1 MIRFLLRLVLVL
13 VLIAALLVGMTC
25 CAAKAVFGS
34 CAEVGVQ
41 QTVRNL
47 EDFFLWLRDVWTLAR
62 EKLELCSSDSIK
74 RAKDGVSGGVFY
86 LGLAVIGVL
95 AIPAAVLLGL
105 IAGVWTLT
113 DRLTALLSEKH

>member
-1 MIRFLLRLVLVL
+1 MNEMCGNDLEQMNGKIPFDAAKAGDEAGMILYLQNMGNLSTYSSHSQIGMFC
-13 VLIAALLVGMTC
+13 IAALLVGMTC

-62 EKLELCSSDSIK
+62 EKLELC
-74 RAKDGVSGGVFY
+74 
-86 LGLAVIGVL
+86 AVI
-95 AIPAAVLLGL
+95 
-105 IAGVWTLT
+105 
-113 DRLTALLSEKH
+113 R

>member
-13 VLIAALLVGMTC
+13 VLIAALLIGMTC

-62 EKLELCSSDSIK
+62 EKLELCAVK
-74 RAKDGVSGGVFY
+74 RKKKQRTASR
-86 LGLAVIGVL
+86 
-95 AIPAAVLLGL
+95 AACFIWG
-105 IAGVWTLT
+105 WP
-113 DRLTALLSEKH
+113 

>member
-47 EDFFLWLRDVWTLAR
+47 EDFFLWLAR
-62 EKLELCSSDSIK
+62 RVDACTGEIRTMRSDSIK
-74 RAKDGVSGGVFY
+74 KAKDGVSGGVFY

-105 IAGVWTLT
+105 IAGVWG
-113 DRLTALLSEKH
+113 R

>member
-47 EDFFLWLRDVWTLAR
+47 
-62 EKLELCSSDSIK
+62 
-74 RAKDGVSGGVFY
+74 
-86 LGLAVIGVL
+86 
-95 AIPAAVLLGL
+95 
-105 IAGVWTLT
+105 
-113 DRLTALLSEKH
+113 

>member
-1 MIRFLLRLVLVL
+1 
-13 VLIAALLVGMTC
+13 MTC

-62 EKLELCSSDSIK
+62 EKLELC
-74 RAKDGVSGGVFY
+74 
-86 LGLAVIGVL
+86 AVI
-95 AIPAAVLLGL
+95 
-105 IAGVWTLT
+105 
-113 DRLTALLSEKH
+113 R

>member
-13 VLIAALLVGMTC
+13 VLIAALLIGMTC

-62 EKLELCSSDSIK
+62 EKLELC
-74 RAKDGVSGGVFY
+74 
-86 LGLAVIGVL
+86 AVIPIKKQRT
-95 AIPAAVLLGL
+95 ASRAACFIWG
-105 IAGVWTLT
+105 WP
-113 DRLTALLSEKH
+113 